1 MTMSAPIGTP
11 VAVLLAQATPPTAGG
26 GITSLSPLLVQIV
39 LIIAIMYFIMI
50 RPQQKQRQK
59 HEAQLKALKR
69 GDEIVT
75 TGGIIGEVVHIKD
88 MSKDGAGTG
97 KGLDDRVTIK
107 SGESRLV
114 VERGRIARINSPDS
128 STATP
133 SSTKPPAE

>member
-11 VAVLLAQATPPTAGG
+11 VAVLLAQAAPPAAGG
-26 GITSLSPLLVQIV
+26 GITSLSPFLVQIV
-39 LIIAIMYFIMI
+39 LILAIMYFIMI

-69 GDEIVT
+69 GDEVVT

-114 VERGRIARINSPDS
+114 VERGRIARINTTGES
-128 STATP
+128 STA